1 MADAVNLPD
10 NHEFPFEEDPEFTVL
25 DRLYRQALDAMEA
38 VESDLSAMSDFIHPP
53 DQPDHE
59 SSHAEQAFPE
69 NASSAGDVFEQLS
82 SEDSSAG
89 HDFSDASRIMPGQII
104 EAALFV
110 GGAALTT
117 RKLCSLLRDDFDPD
131 FVDGVIDDLNRRYAT
146 ENRPYEI
153 QFGKGGFRIALRAEF
168 EPVRNRVYGY
178 GPREIKLSQEALEI
192 LSLVAYKQPIT
203 PSEIEQLDKPN
214 AKGMLRQLLRRELI
228 TIERTD
234 SASRDVSY
242 RTSPRFLQVFGLS
255 DLEELPQAEDL
266 GFK

>member
-1 MADAVNLPD
+1 MADAANLPD
-10 NHEFPFEEDPEFTVL
+10 DHEIPFEEDPDFAAL
-25 DRLYRQALDAMEA
+25 DQLYRQALDAMET
-38 VESDLSAMSDFIHPP
+38 VESDLNAMSNFIH
-53 DQPDHE
+53 QPDDE
-59 SSHAEQAFPE
+59 TLQNEQDLSE
-69 NASSAGDVFEQLS
+69 NETSA
-82 SEDSSAG
+82 SEDFERSSVEVLSAEHG
-89 HDFSDASRIMPGQII
+89 FSDASRVTPRQII

-110 GGAALTT
+110 GGTTLTT

-131 FVDGVIDDLNRRYAT
+131 FVDGVIDNLNRQYAT

-228 TIERTD
+228 TIERTE
-234 SASRDVSY
+234 SATQDVSY

>member
-1 MADAVNLPD
+1 MTDPASLTD
-10 NHEFPFEEDPEFTVL
+10 NPEFPIEEDPEFAAL
-25 DRLYRQALDAMEA
+25 DRLYRQALDAMQA
-38 VESDLSAMSDFIHPP
+38 VESDLSAMSEFIH
-53 DQPDHE
+53 QPDDE
-59 SSHAEQAFPE
+59 NSQRE
-69 NASSAGDVFEQLS
+69 NALPERAVSAGDGFEQAS
-82 SEDSSAG
+82 SEDSSAE
-89 HDFSDASRIMPGQII
+89 HDFFDASRVMPRQII

-110 GGAALTT
+110 GGTPLTT
-117 RKLCSLLRDDFDPD
+117 RKLCALLRDDFDPD
-131 FVDGVIDDLNRRYAT
+131 FVDGVIDDLNRQYAT

-153 QFGKGGFRIALRAEF
+153 QFGKGGYRIALRAEF

-178 GPREIKLSQEALEI
+178 GPKEIKLSQEALEI

-203 PSEIEQLDKPN
+203 QSEIEQLDKPN

-228 TIERTD
+228 TMERID

-255 DLEELPQAEDL
+255 DIEELPQAEDL

>member
-1 MADAVNLPD
+1 MADAARFTGNS
-10 NHEFPFEEDPEFTVL
+10 EFPFEEDPEFAAI
-25 DRLYRQALDAMEA
+25 DRLYPQALDAMES
-38 VESDLSAMSDFIHPP
+38 VESDLSSMSEFIH
-53 DQPDHE
+53 QPDDE
-59 SSHAEQAFPE
+59 SSQMQNALPE
-69 NASSAGDVFEQLS
+69 RAASAGDGEGLEHASF
-82 SEDSSAG
+82 EDSSEEHG
-89 HDFSDASRIMPGQII
+89 FSHASRVSPRQII

-110 GGAALTT
+110 GGTTLTT

-131 FVDGVIDDLNRRYAT
+131 FVEGVIDDLNRQYAT

-153 QFGKGGFRIALRAEF
+153 QFGKGGYRIALRAEF

-178 GPREIKLSQEALEI
+178 GPKEIKLSQEALEI
-192 LSLVAYKQPIT
+192 LSLVAYKQPIA

-214 AKGMLRQLLRRELI
+214 AKGVLRQLLRRELI
-228 TIERTD
+228 TMERTD

-255 DLEELPQAEDL
+255 DIEELPQAEDL

>member
-1 MADAVNLPD
+1 MADAANLPD
-10 NHEFPFEEDPEFTVL
+10 NHEFPFDDDPEFAAL
-25 DRLYRQALDAMEA
+25 DRLYRQALDAMET
-38 VESDLSAMSDFIHPP
+38 VESDLSAMSELIHHP
-53 DQPDHE
+53 DQPDDE
-59 SSHAEQAFPE
+59 KTQKEQDLSQKATLTSE
-69 NASSAGDVFEQLS
+69 DIEQLS
-82 SEDSSAG
+82 TEVSSAEHG
-89 HDFSDASRIMPGQII
+89 FSDAARVTPRQII

-110 GGAALTT
+110 GGTSLTT

-131 FVDGVIDDLNRRYAT
+131 FVDGVVDNLNRQYAA

-178 GPREIKLSQEALEI
+178 GPKEIKLSQEALEI

-214 AKGMLRQLLRRELI
+214 ARGMLRQLLRRELI